1 MTADARKTMWVPDVA
16 KAAGLSDVT
25 ISRYHSLAEV
35 SRRNKEHGMSDR
47 RQPAD
52 TDLPVPDGYGYPPGR
67 VSGSLSPWWW
77 PETITPWL
85 AVRAAVSP
93 GRPRGDGTPATRR
106 KKAHARPG
114 PRPKQ
119 RTRRKAA

>member
-1 MTADARKTMWVPDVA
+1 MTSPARKKMWVPDVA
-16 KAAGLSDVT
+16 KAAGLTEASTV
-25 ISRYHSLAEV
+25 RYHSLAEV
-35 SRRNKEHGMSDR
+35 SRRNQAEGKPG
-47 RQPAD
+47 RQPTD
-52 TDLPVPDGYGYPPGR
+52 RDLPAPDGYDYPPGR
-67 VSGSLSPWWW
+67 VSGSRSPWWW
-77 PETITPWL
+77 PETIAPWL
-85 AVRAAVSP
+85 AVRAAITP